1 MIVGESV
8 SIPGPHSTGVASG
21 TILGGAVVMDSGVL
35 NIRDRFKIVKG
46 AATRNLGRGQGGAER
61 QSPQRAWRS
70 ATTRPQPKGPVARR
84 VNAPRVG

>member
-35 NIRDRFKIVKG
+35 NIRDRFKIGKG

-61 QSPQRAWRS
+61 QSPQRAVTT
-70 ATTRPQPKGPVARR
+70 ATTKRRGKSAVARL
-84 VNAPRVG
+84 VPP